1 MSTNAYGC
9 LLPHLTRFTIASLH
23 ETQPSTPLTQKAP
36 KVRKTSKKRSTLHKR
51 FAGYKEPLAPRLARP
66 EFQLILLKK
75 LKEQTANIFNL
86 WRRGRDSNPRGSY
99 PPTRFP
105 SVLLRPLGHLS
116 NPRLSEGF
124 RPASIRVNIVIGK
137 WPSILKRR
145 ERDSNSREDF
155 SPTGFRNQ
163 RFQPLSHPSILIW

>member
-66 EFQLILLKK
+66 EFQLILIKK
-75 LKEQTANIFNL
+75 LKNITKQVIYIYGGEGGIRTREAVTHLHAFERAPSATRTPHHL
-86 WRRGRDSNPRGSY
+86 QAQILCFYCIKSNKIQR
-99 PPTRFP
+99 TNA
-105 SVLLRPLGHLS
+105 SV
-116 NPRLSEGF
+116 
-124 RPASIRVNIVIGK
+124 
-137 WPSILKRR
+137 
-145 ERDSNSREDF
+145 
-155 SPTGFRNQ
+155 
-163 RFQPLSHPSILIW
+163 